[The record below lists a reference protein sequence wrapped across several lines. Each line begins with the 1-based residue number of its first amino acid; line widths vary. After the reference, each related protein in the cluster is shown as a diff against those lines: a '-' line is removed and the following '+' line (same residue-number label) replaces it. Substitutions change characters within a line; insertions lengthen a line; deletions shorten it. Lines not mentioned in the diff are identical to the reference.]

1 MTLIGRVC
9 IEKLHTN
16 QVFQKVLLIELYVV
30 VVVVVVVNNKKN
42 VFVIDNFIIRKREKS
57 FKAVSNLDN
66 YNYIALQRRF
76 TYLLFQNVFLP
87 NRTFDNNANLSMHKY
102 DEYVLNQN
110 ELLTS
115 IHVDNF
121 SSILI

>member
-1 MTLIGRVC
+1 MTWIGRVC

-30 VVVVVVVNNKKN
+30 VVVVKNKKKN
-42 VFVIDNFIIRKREKS
+42 VFVIDNFIIRKRRKK
-57 FKAVSNLDN
+57 FTKQLVILDN
-66 YNYIALQRRF
+66 YNYIALQRHF